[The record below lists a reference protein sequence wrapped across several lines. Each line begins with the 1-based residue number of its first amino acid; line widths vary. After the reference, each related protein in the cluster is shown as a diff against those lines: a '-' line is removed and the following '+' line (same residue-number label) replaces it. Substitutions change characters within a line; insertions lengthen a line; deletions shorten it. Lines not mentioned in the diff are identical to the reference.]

1 MLKRLLSCALAVG
14 LLIGSVPLSVS
25 AENTSYE
32 KYIKKNMDAS
42 KNVTDFSV
50 LATTDNVAL
59 SEGAL
64 FVAGEE
70 YGKTDLVLFT
80 DEQSEI
86 NWKINV
92 PTGGLYNIS
101 LEYYPVEGRGQSIRR
116 GLLIDGVTPF
126 DEATSFN
133 FSRVWA
139 DENEIKQD
147 ALGNDLYANQVQIPE
162 WRTEYL
168 DDSNAFYNE
177 PFLFCLSA
185 GEHTLTFKALEEP
198 LVISKINFEK
208 STELLSYAD
217 ALKKY
222 QAEGYSDIKNFEE
235 KIQAETPVKKSSP
248 SLSAV
253 ADRSDPA
260 VEPSDIYA
268 TKLNSIGGGRFSTG
282 GMWIEYSV
290 VAPETGLYKITFKA
304 KQNNGK
310 DQSAYRNIYING
322 EVPFKEALNFP
333 FLYSARYKN
342 VVFGDE
348 NGAYKV
354 LLNKGENTIRIE
366 AALGD
371 VSGFCN
377 KLENSMQQ
385 LNGAYRKIVTITGT
399 KPDASR
405 DYSFDKKMP
414 DVIELFG
421 EQYKALQ
428 GISDRIKETYGQNN
442 SYTAT
447 IDTLVRQLEEM
458 SEDHYEIAANVSS
471 LNSNIS
477 SLGSTI
483 EAMKK
488 TDITLD
494 YIVVSNVD
502 AELSKPNAGFFKKL
516 IYGIQD
522 LLNSYVADYNN
533 IGAMS
538 DDNSIEVW
546 MIGGREQAQVLK
558 QVVDADFTEK
568 NKKSVGVRLVS
579 TVSTLLQATLAGK
592 GPDVALGIPQTDAM
606 NFAFRCAAADISK
619 LEDFEDVKSDYL
631 DSALG
636 VLTYKDGVYGL
647 PQSMDFPVLFYRTD
661 ILEELQLDIPQTWDD
676 IYAMLP
682 VLTQNN
688 MAFGFPVS
696 DAVETPRESLISFGT
711 LLYQRGGQYYTED
724 LSSVTF
730 SEELTIN
737 VMKDWSELY
746 TSYGLP
752 IQYNFVNRFAAGNM
766 PIAIQNYTAYQTL
779 ILYAPHIADLWD
791 WTLIPGTPKEDGSV
805 DHSVPLT
812 ITATVV
818 MEQSDNKQ
826 VAWEFA
832 KWWCSEEIQ
841 SEFGIFIENLLGKAG
856 RYNTANINAIKNI
869 PWSGKQYA
877 VLEEQMK
884 YTVCIPEVPG
894 GYYTGRYLNNAF
906 REIYSNSTT
915 DGADAREI
923 MNEYDRIID
932 TELEYQKRALGRIT
946 NP

>member
-1 MLKRLLSCALAVG
+1 MLKRFLSCVIAAFLVVG
-14 LLIGSVPLSVS
+14 VIPLTVS

-32 KYIKKNMDAS
+32 KYIKKNKEITKD
-42 KNVTDFSV
+42 VTGFSV
-50 LATTDNVAL
+50 SATEDNVAL
-59 SEGAL
+59 SEGAI
-64 FVAGEE
+64 FVSGEE
-70 YGKTDLVLFT
+70 YGRSGVVLYT
-80 DEQSEI
+80 QEQSEI

-92 PTGGLYNIS
+92 PSTGLYNIS
-101 LEYYPVEGRGQSIRR
+101 LEYFPVEGRGQSIRR
-116 GLLIDGVTPF
+116 ALLIDGILPF
-126 DEATSFN
+126 EEAASFN
-133 FSRVWA
+133 FSRVWT

-147 ALGNDLYANQVQIPE
+147 TLGNDLYTNQVQKPE
-162 WRTEYL
+162 WRTEYF

-177 PFLFCLSA
+177 PFLFNLSV
-185 GEHTLTFKALEEP
+185 GEHTLTIRALEEP

-208 STELLSYAD
+208 DTELLSYGD
-217 ALKKY
+217 ALNKY
-222 QAEGYSDIKNFEE
+222 KVEGYNEIESFEE
-235 KIQAETPVKKSSP
+235 KIQAETPIKKSSP

-253 ADRSDPA
+253 ADRSDPS
-260 VEPSDIYA
+260 VDPSDIYA
-268 TKLNSIGGGRFSTG
+268 TKLNTIGGGRFSTG

-290 VAPETGLYKITFKA
+290 NVPETGLYQITFKA

-322 EVPFKEALNFP
+322 KAPYKEALNFP
-333 FLYSARYKN
+333 FHYSAKYKN

-348 NGAYKV
+348 NGAYRV

-371 VSGFCN
+371 ISNFCN
-377 KLENSMQQ
+377 DLEHSMQL

-399 KPDASR
+399 KPDSSR

-421 EQYKALQ
+421 KQWKALEK
-428 GISDRIKETYGQNN
+428 ISEQIKKTYGQNN

-458 SEDHYEIAANVSS
+458 AEDHYEIAANVSS

-502 AELSKPNAGFFKKL
+502 AKLSKPNAGFFKKL
-516 IYGIQD
+516 VYGIQD

-538 DDNSIEVW
+538 DDNGIEVW

-558 QVVDADFTEK
+558 QVVDSDFTVK
-568 NKKSVGVRLVS
+568 SKKSVGVRLVS
-579 TVSTLLQATLAGK
+579 AVSTLLQATLAGK

-606 NFAFRCAAADISK
+606 NFAFRGAAADLSK
-619 LEDFEDVKSDYL
+619 LEGFDDVKANYL
-631 DSALG
+631 DSAMG
-636 VLTYKDGVYGL
+636 VLSYNGGVYGL

-661 ILEELQLDIPQTWDD
+661 ILDELDLDVPQTWDD

-711 LLYQRGGQYYTED
+711 LLYQRGGKYYTDD

-730 SEELTIN
+730 SDELTIN

-791 WTLIPGTPKEDGSV
+791 WTLIPGTPDKDGNI

-826 VAWEFA
+826 IAWDFA
-832 KWWCSEEIQ
+832 KWWCSAEVQ
-841 SEFGIFIENLLGKAG
+841 SDFGIFIENLLGKAG
-856 RYNTANINAIKNI
+856 RYNTANVNAIKNI

>member
-1 MLKRLLSCALAVG
+1 MLKRMLSCVLAV
-14 LLIGSVPLSVS
+14 LLFVGVIPLSVS
-25 AENTSYE
+25 AEAASYE
-32 KYIKKNMDAS
+32 EYLDINKD
-42 KNVTDFSV
+42 VTKEVTAFSV
-50 LATTDNVAL
+50 AANAESIVLA
-59 SEGAL
+59 EGAS
-64 FVAGEE
+64 FVSGNG
-70 YGKTDLVLFT
+70 YGKNDYVLYT
-80 DEQSEI
+80 QEQSEI
-86 NWKINV
+86 DWKITV
-92 PTGGLYNIS
+92 PTSGLYTVS
-101 LEYYPVEGRGQSIRR
+101 LEYYPVEGRGQNIRR
-116 GLLIDGVTPF
+116 ALFIDGALPF
-126 DEATSFN
+126 EEASSFS

-139 DENEIKQD
+139 DEGEIKQD
-147 ALGNDLYANQVQIPE
+147 NLGNDLYNNQVQIPE

-168 DDSNAFYNE
+168 DDSNSFYNE
-177 PFLFCLSA
+177 PFLFNLSA
-185 GEHTLTFKALEEP
+185 GEHIFTFKALEEP
-198 LVISKINFEK
+198 LIISKIIFERE
-208 STELLSYAD
+208 TEIISYDD
-217 ALKKY
+217 ALRQY
-222 QAEGYSDIKNFEE
+222 QSQGYKDIKDFNI
-235 KIQAETPVKKSSP
+235 KIQAETPDKKSSP

-282 GMWIEYSV
+282 GMWIEYNV
-290 VAPETGLYKITFKA
+290 QVPETGLYQITFKA
-304 KQNNGK
+304 KQNNSK
-310 DQSAYRNIYING
+310 DQSAYRNIFING
-322 EVPFKEALNFP
+322 KVPFKEALNFP
-333 FLYSARYKN
+333 FDYSAKYKN
-342 VVFGDE
+342 IVFGDE

-354 LLNKGENTIRIE
+354 LLNKGENTIRME

-371 VSGFCN
+371 ISGFCN
-377 KLENSMQQ
+377 KLENSMQL
-385 LNGAYRKIVTITGT
+385 LNAAYRKIVTITGT
-399 KPDASR
+399 KPDSSR

-421 EQYKALQ
+421 AQYKVLDN
-428 GISDRIKETYGQNN
+428 ISEEIKNTYGQNN

-458 SEDHYEIAANVSS
+458 YEDHYEIAENVSS

-483 EAMKK
+483 ESMKK

-502 AELSKPNAGFFKKL
+502 AQLIKPNARFFKKL
-516 IYGIQD
+516 LFGIQD

-533 IGAMS
+533 IGAMT
-538 DDNSIEVW
+538 DDNGIEVW

-558 QVVDADFTEK
+558 QVVDSDFTPETQ
-568 NKKSVGVRLVS
+568 KSVGVRLVS
-579 TVSTLLQATLAGK
+579 AVSTLLQATLAGK

-606 NFAFRCAAADISK
+606 NFAFRGAAANLSELDGFNDIK
-619 LEDFEDVKSDYL
+619 GNFLE
-631 DSALG
+631 SALG
-636 VLTYKDGVYGL
+636 CLSYNGGVYGL

-661 ILEELQLDIPQTWDD
+661 ILEELDLDVPETWDD

-696 DAVETPRESLISFGT
+696 DAVETPRESLISFGA
-711 LLYQRGGQYYTED
+711 LLYQRGGKYYDDD

-730 SEELTIN
+730 SDELTIN

-779 ILYAPHIADLWD
+779 VLYAPHIADLWG
-791 WTLIPGTPKEDGSV
+791 WTLIPGTPSGKGDV
-805 DHSVPLT
+805 NHSVPLT

-818 MEQSDNKQ
+818 LEKSDNKQ
-826 VAWEFA
+826 VSWDFV
-832 KWWCSEEIQ
+832 KWWCSEDIQ
-841 SEFGIFIENLLGKAG
+841 SKFGIFIENLLGKAG
-856 RYNTANINAIKNI
+856 RYNTANINAIKSI
-869 PWSGKQYA
+869 PWSGNQYS

-915 DGADAREI
+915 DGADPREI